1 MFCAYIVHLF
11 VQMKKHGIEVWSYFV
26 DENVVWNNQVRTCA
40 YTFILVDI
48 YQSLFDFFLLML
60 NISSWLY

>member
-1 MFCAYIVHLF
+1 
-11 VQMKKHGIEVWSYFV
+11 MKKHGIEVWSYFV

-48 YQSLFDFFLLML
+48 IISALFDFFLLML

>member
-26 DENVVWNNQVRTCA
+26 DENIVWNNQVRTCA

-48 YQSLFDFFLLML
+48 PGYISALFNFFF
-60 NISSWLY
+60 